1 MLRTTLRVISY
12 GLLFCTAATLR
23 AQTPT
28 IQPRFALE
36 IQGPPGFV
44 TQFLII
50 QEGQGVQ
57 RTLLSFSPSL
67 PRLDGLKAANNKSAQ
82 GFAIELE
89 YKMNGDMV
97 EITASVVVVPIN
109 ERGPNGSLEGRSTQS
124 IGTYSARLSESIVLD
139 KMEDLGLHPWTI
151 TVVRAQLPHPTSL
164 GNVSRVPSIQVEIL
178 GEDRAGY
185 QVSLHNLSS
194 QGVTAF
200 VVVNSFH
207 DANTRFSERSGR
219 DPVIL
224 VGASHEFHFRCDSSG
239 SDTSNGAVA
248 APCTVVLEAALFAD
262 GSYEG
267 DASAAASMESARLTK
282 ASQSRRVQLMVQSIL
297 ADSTIEE
304 SSQIARIRSELT
316 KLSAQ
321 PDPAILDQLR
331 LKFPG
336 LSPSEWTSV
345 SADMKTELALQE
357 RLTLGALQE
366 FETSTKSA
374 SSTQSLAQ
382 WWSAWERTQ

>member
-1 MLRTTLRVISY
+1 
-12 GLLFCTAATLR
+12 
-23 AQTPT
+23 
-28 IQPRFALE
+28 
-36 IQGPPGFV
+36 
-44 TQFLII
+44 
-50 QEGQGVQ
+50 
-57 RTLLSFSPSL
+57 
-67 PRLDGLKAANNKSAQ
+67 
-82 GFAIELE
+82 
-89 YKMNGDMV
+89 MNGDMV
-97 EITASVVVVPIN
+97 EITASVVFVPLD

-124 IGTYSARLSESIVLD
+124 IGTYSARLAESIVLD
-139 KMEDLGLHPWTI
+139 KMEDLGLQPWTI
-151 TVVRAQLPHPTSL
+151 TVVTAQLPHPTSL

-185 QVSLHNLSS
+185 KVSLHNLSS

-200 VVVNSFH
+200 VVANSIH
-207 DANTRFSERSGR
+207 DANTRFGERSGR
-219 DPVIL
+219 DPVIPA
-224 VGASHEFHFRCDSSG
+224 GASHEFHFPCDSSG
-239 SDTSNGAVA
+239 SDTSSGAVA

-282 ASQSRRVQLMVQSIL
+282 ASQSGRVQLMVQSIL

-304 SSQIARIRSELT
+304 SSQIARIRLELT

-321 PDPAILDQLR
+321 PDPAILEQLR

-366 FETSTKSA
+366 FETSSKSA